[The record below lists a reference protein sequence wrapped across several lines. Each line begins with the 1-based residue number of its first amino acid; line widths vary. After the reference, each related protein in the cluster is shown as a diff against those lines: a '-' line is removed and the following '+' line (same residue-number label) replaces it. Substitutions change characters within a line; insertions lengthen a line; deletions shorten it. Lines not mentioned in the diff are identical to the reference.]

1 VSGLLFLANVF
12 VFAKY
17 LRTSQSGQPR
27 PWLSAAA
34 GASVAYVFVRAL
46 PEMSEAQ
53 DTFTRVTFDRDL
65 PFLELHVYIAGLIG
79 LLFFYGLEH
88 MVSRS
93 GQKEGGE
100 GARVGYRL

>member
-1 VSGLLFLANVF
+1 M
-12 VFAKY
+12 
-17 LRTSQSGQPR
+17 
-27 PWLSAAA
+27 
-34 GASVAYVFVRAL
+34 AYVFVRAL

-79 LLFFYGLEH
+79 PLFFYGLEH